1 MAIEMHVFFR
11 GKLPTKAALAK
22 TMRELGF
29 PFSIKP
35 PTGSLERQSGFM
47 PMTLRG
53 EETGIEFDV
62 FDGRAAVEELAP
74 KGLDVGFNRSANF
87 RWGGDEQEMLAG
99 VCAAAALAKLTEGV
113 VFDEMEGRLLS
124 VEEAIEAAGQLRR
137 HLKPDD
143 VKRPGTRPADIK
155 RYLKPLL
162 QQRSDLLLS
171 GRLLIIR
178 PVRHVLRG
186 AFLDRTTDKYEF
198 RVWSYIKPLYTDP
211 RGLGFGS
218 YFHPSRVWEPHFEP
232 ELLDALAHDVFDYV
246 GRLTSL
252 TDVADHLGATDEHHT
267 DRVMALALAGE
278 PERAAAYMDEMEGRR
293 RPYWEQ
299 WAREQRGFLAR
310 DVASLCEEYRARET
324 ETVKALKLGDAWTPS
339 PFPAELRPDQR
350 SAPPGEAAF
359 VTTPWVKTPDW
370 LIGAAP
376 DRAGEVRFAR
386 KLITRGGRHL
396 LQIPLTEGEAKPL
409 HRREDYVLATRL
421 NDGSFVVL
429 QHGTGHSPHDP
440 EQPTNPQPS
449 QYTSVYLRHRTRL
462 LRGSVKISILVDA
475 WNATR

>member
-74 KGLDVGFNRSANF
+74 KGLDVGLIAAPIFAGAGTSKKC
-87 RWGGDEQEMLAG
+87 WLAY
-99 VCAAAALAKLTEGV
+99 A
-113 VFDEMEGRLLS
+113 
-124 VEEAIEAAGQLRR
+124 
-137 HLKPDD
+137 
-143 VKRPGTRPADIK
+143 
-155 RYLKPLL
+155 
-162 QQRSDLLLS
+162 
-171 GRLLIIR
+171 
-178 PVRHVLRG
+178 
-186 AFLDRTTDKYEF
+186 
-198 RVWSYIKPLYTDP
+198 
-211 RGLGFGS
+211 
-218 YFHPSRVWEPHFEP
+218 
-232 ELLDALAHDVFDYV
+232 
-246 GRLTSL
+246 
-252 TDVADHLGATDEHHT
+252 
-267 DRVMALALAGE
+267 
-278 PERAAAYMDEMEGRR
+278 
-293 RPYWEQ
+293 
-299 WAREQRGFLAR
+299 
-310 DVASLCEEYRARET
+310 CEEYRARET

-440 EQPTNPQPS
+440 EQPTNPAYVPTVTIYVRIFAPS
-449 QYTSVYLRHRTRL
+449 YQIVAWFSEDFHTRGCLECHSIDSKLHRIAVVTMVCLFQRA
-462 LRGSVKISILVDA
+462 RE
-475 WNATR
+475 